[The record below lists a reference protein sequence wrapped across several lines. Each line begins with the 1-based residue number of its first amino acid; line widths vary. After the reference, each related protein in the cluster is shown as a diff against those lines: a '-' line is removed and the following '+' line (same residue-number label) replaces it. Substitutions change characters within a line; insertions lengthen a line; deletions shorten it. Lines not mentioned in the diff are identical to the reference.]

1 MRFLAKKF
9 GSVRF
14 IMLTCT
20 AFFGQVEQN
29 NNTHIIIMKFN
40 FNTEKE
46 YTAPVCIVYSVNLE
60 GAIATMS
67 SGDEVPPTPE
77 EDWGDL

>member
-1 MRFLAKKF
+1 MTIHFDTLEEYLAP
-9 GSVRF
+9 
-14 IMLTCT
+14 I
-20 AFFGQVEQN
+20 
-29 NNTHIIIMKFN
+29 
-40 FNTEKE
+40 
-46 YTAPVCIVYSVNLE
+46 CIVYSVNLE